1 MTSKTN
7 GSAPQPLA
15 GIRVLDVSNYVAGPY
30 CCTQLGEFGAEVIKF
45 EMPEVGD
52 PLRNFGTRTEC
63 GETLPWLSEGR
74 NKKSVTL
81 NLKEPEGAEMLR
93 KIAATADVVVENFRP
108 GVMEG
113 WGLGYED
120 LKKNHPG
127 LIMVRISG
135 FGQTGPY
142 KNRPGF
148 GRIANAFSGISFLAG
163 FPDRPPVTP
172 GSATLADYMAGLYG
186 ALGVMFALRVR
197 DETGEGQ
204 MIDIGLY
211 EAVFRILDELAPAY
225 DYGKF
230 VRQRMGPSTV
240 NVCPHSHYPTG
251 DGRWLAIAC
260 TTDKIFARL
269 AKVMEQPEV
278 AGEGKYG
285 TFEKRWAARE
295 EVDAWVA
302 EWTGART
309 RDEALAACAEG
320 EVPAGPVYSI
330 DEIFEDPQY
339 AARENML
346 EMKDPRIGSLK
357 IPNAMPRM
365 SETPAQIHSLG
376 PSLGEHNAEIYG
388 ELLGLSADRLKE
400 LAEKGVV

>member
-7 GSAPQPLA
+7 GGAPLPMA
-15 GIRVLDVSNYVAGPY
+15 GIRVLDVSNYIAGPY
-30 CCTQLGEFGAEVIKF
+30 CCTQLGEFGAEVIKV
-45 EMPEVGD
+45 EMPKVGD

-74 NKKSVTL
+74 NKKCVTL
-81 NLKEPEGAEMLR
+81 NLKSPEGAAMLR
-93 KIAATADVVVENFRP
+93 QLAAKADVVVENFRP

-113 WGLGYED
+113 WGLSYEELNKD
-120 LKKNHPG
+120 NPG

-135 FGQTGPY
+135 YGQTGPY

-148 GRIANAFSGISFLAG
+148 GRIANAFGGISFLAG

-186 ALGVMFALRVR
+186 SLGVMFALRVR
-197 DETGEGQ
+197 DATGQGQ

-225 DYGKF
+225 DYKKY
-230 VRQRMGPSTV
+230 VRQRMGPTTV
-240 NVCPHSHYPTG
+240 NVCPHSHYLTG
-251 DGRWLAIAC
+251 DERWVAIAC
-260 TTDKIFARL
+260 TTDKIFTRL
-269 AKVMEQPEV
+269 AVIMGEPEV

-285 TFEKRWAARE
+285 TFKKRWDNRE
-295 EVDAWVA
+295 EVDAWVTV
-302 EWTGART
+302 WTRSQT
-309 RDEALAACAEG
+309 RDEVLAACDKG
-320 EVPAGPVYSI
+320 EVPAGPVYAI

-339 AARENML
+339 AARENMI
-346 EMKDPRIGSLK
+346 EMTDPRIGSIK

-365 SETPAQIHSLG
+365 SLTPAQIHSLG
-376 PSLGEHNAEIYG
+376 PSLGAHNAEIYRD
-388 ELLGLSADRLKE
+388 LLGLSEERLKE
-400 LAEKGVV
+400 LADKGVV